1 MISKSENYTHRT
13 KVVYIFH
20 DFKKEKKNPL
30 CIHLWSKQVYTF
42 LNNQDRHEKQRE
54 KQESEDDSSF
64 QVSVI
69 TPSHLYINGVRVIN
83 YS

>member
-1 MISKSENYTHRT
+1 MILKR
-13 KVVYIFH
+13 
-20 DFKKEKKNPL
+20 EKKNPL

-69 TPSHLYINGVRVIN
+69 TTIPSIHKRGESDQLQLTLNTKMN
-83 YS
+83 